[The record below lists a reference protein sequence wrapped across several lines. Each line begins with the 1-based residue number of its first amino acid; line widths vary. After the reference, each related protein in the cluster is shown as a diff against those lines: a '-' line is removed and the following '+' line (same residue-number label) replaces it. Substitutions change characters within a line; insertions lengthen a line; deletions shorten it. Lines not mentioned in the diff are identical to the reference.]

1 MIQVRSRVVFKPH
14 FLHRFEPKQ
23 VDAICPMSRSTPYF
37 LKSAVWFIVFV
48 LLTGCAAD
56 EDKRKEI
63 KEKVRAGEHDE
74 AVRLAH
80 EYLGDDKRVLLVMLE
95 YIAYE
100 KGKAVKEAYKKNV
113 VIEDVDWSTD
123 SSGVTAVVGRLLNRG
138 DKTVTGIGIR
148 IACIREG
155 KTVRGI
161 RATYP
166 DQIPPGASK
175 VFQRKLDG
183 FTDCHDLSIHI
194 IDLGLK
200 DW

>member
-1 MIQVRSRVVFKPH
+1 
-14 FLHRFEPKQ
+14 
-23 VDAICPMSRSTPYF
+23 
-37 LKSAVWFIVFV
+37 
-48 LLTGCAAD
+48 
-56 EDKRKEI
+56 
-63 KEKVRAGEHDE
+63 
-74 AVRLAH
+74 
-80 EYLGDDKRVLLVMLE
+80 
-95 YIAYE
+95 
-100 KGKAVKEAYKKNV
+100 
-113 VIEDVDWSTD
+113 VDWSTD

-155 KTVRGI
+155 KTVRRIG
-161 RATYP
+161 ATYT

-183 FTDCHDLSIHI
+183 FTDCNDLSIHI

>member
-1 MIQVRSRVVFKPH
+1 
-14 FLHRFEPKQ
+14 
-23 VDAICPMSRSTPYF
+23 MSRSTPYF
-37 LKSAVWFIVFV
+37 LKSAVWLILLV

-56 EDKRKEI
+56 EDKQEEI

-74 AVRLAH
+74 AIRLAH

-138 DKTVTGIGIR
+138 DKTVTGIGMR

-155 KTVRGI
+155 KTVREM
-161 RATYP
+161 RATFP

-175 VFQRKLDG
+175 AFQRKLDG